1 MKIFLEAE
9 RAGRVGFIGGL
20 PKTGLGVL
28 AVVKGGVRGLI
39 ADLRGG
45 LTTEL
50 EALAVGIG
58 VGSGLIADF
67 GGGLTTVELEALP
80 VGIGLMDGS
89 SGVLP
94 WTEIEPLTGGELDF
108 VSF

>member
-1 MKIFLEAE
+1 MEVE
-9 RAGRVGFIGGL
+9 RAGRLGFTGGL
-20 PKTGLGVL
+20 AKTGLEVL
-28 AVVKGGVRGLI
+28 EVVI

-58 VGSGLIADF
+58 VGIGLTAAF
-67 GGGLTTVELEALP
+67 GGGLTTVELEALA
-80 VGIGLMDGS
+80 VGIGLMAGS